1 MLPCVD
7 IMKRGRLYLNNGIP
21 FQSARI
27 VERASGVMKECI
39 IDASL
44 SDANT
49 LTYWVNG
56 SYLQTSVDT
65 SELQVM
71 DDSLKGVDR
80 YLLPLP
86 LVDDLPAEGTFYN
99 EVSKGTGGIG
109 RHPRMEIQFPSGD
122 LEMETTLFVTLTKDR
137 QEVFEKL
144 LRDSDFIVTEVAHR
158 TYYSIPEQDLSI
170 GTMVTVKK
178 RANVVALICIFA
190 WYGFVARGVEKQDFK
205 IVAFM
210 PDKLS
215 RAQMMWPKQFEKD
228 PATVG
233 PVRDGYRFRPHSFK
247 EGWES
252 VYSYQ
257 GYGRQIQRDLT
268 GQTISEFPD
277 IDVILKHLDNLTF
290 PICAYVIE
298 QIQLHIKKLLGQLE
312 QASRSDSA
320 PVCTT
325 VRTWLT
331 GINHL
336 RQKLEDTDEML
347 GRLEISK
354 DVPAL
359 TWEQMQHVNKLT
371 YAAEYGPY
379 SDDHKK
385 RLRHACLLYAI
396 HGTVGRIAGNYE
408 KSGRYRGLSDD
419 LRVFQGESVQQ
430 LQQAYENGD
439 TSVLPASAINRLRT
453 SDGKLKGTGGRG
465 YKGIHGATR
474 KPTKT
479 YKPKWSMKRTM
490 KVDEEAREVQKSAD
504 FVNLIK
510 K

>member
-1 MLPCVD
+1 
-7 IMKRGRLYLNNGIP
+7 MKRGRVYLNDGIL

-27 VERASGVMKECI
+27 VERAGGVMRECI
-39 IDASL
+39 IDASQ

-49 LTYWVNG
+49 LTYWESG
-56 SYLQTSVDT
+56 SYFQTSVNT

-71 DDSLKGVDR
+71 DDSLKGIDM
-80 YLLPLP
+80 YLLPLC
-86 LVDDLPAEGTFYN
+86 LVEDLPQEGTFYN

-109 RHPRMEIQFPSGD
+109 KHPRMEIQFPNGD
-122 LEMETTLFVTLTKDR
+122 LEMETTLFVTLAKER
-137 QEVFEKL
+137 QVAFEKL
-144 LRDSDFIVTEVAHR
+144 LQDSDFIVTNITCR
-158 TYYSIPEQDLSI
+158 TYYLIPGEDLSI

-190 WYGFVARGVEKQDFK
+190 WHGFVARGVEKDDFK

-215 RAQMMWPKQFEKD
+215 RAQMMWPKQFEAD
-228 PATVG
+228 PANVG

-247 EGWES
+247 EGWQS

-257 GYGRQIQRDLT
+257 GYAREIRRDLI
-268 GQTISEFPD
+268 GETISEFPD
-277 IDVILKHLDNLTF
+277 IDVILKHLDDLTF

-298 QIQLHIKKLLGQLE
+298 QIQLHVKKLLGQLE
-312 QASRSDSA
+312 QASLSNSA
-320 PVCTT
+320 PVCSSG
-325 VRTWLT
+325 VTWST
-331 GINHL
+331 GIDHL
-336 RQKLEDTDEML
+336 RQKLEDTDEIL
-347 GRLEISK
+347 GKLEINK

-359 TWEQMQHVNKLT
+359 TWEQMQHVNKVT

-385 RLRHACLLYAI
+385 RLRHVCLLYAI

-419 LRVFQGESVQQ
+419 LRIFQGESAQQ
-430 LQQAYENGD
+430 LQEAYENGD

-465 YKGIHGATR
+465 YKGIHSATR

-479 YKPKWSMKRTM
+479 YNPKWSMKRTI
-490 KVDEEAREVQKSAD
+490 KVDEEARDVQNSVD
-504 FVNLIK
+504 FVNLVK